1 MNIGALLSGSVRLGR
16 ILIFDIDSQDM
27 ITQILHEKRIVDCI
41 VAVIAE
47 SEFYHPAID
56 PVRSAFE
63 TVISV

>member
-1 MNIGALLSGSVRLGR
+1 M
-16 ILIFDIDSQDM
+16 DIDSQDM

-41 VAVIAE
+41 VGVITQ

-56 PVRSAFE
+56 RVRSTFE